1 MAELWFISDTHFG
14 HANILNFRKQN
25 GDRLREFDSVEEMD
39 EHMIERWNSVVRPQD
54 HLYHLGDV
62 VMRQQ
67 VLDVVMPR
75 LNGHKRLVRGNH
87 DIFRTKHYMRYFDEI
102 YGLRVLDNMI
112 FSHIPIHPE
121 SLGRFKANVHGHLHG
136 QHRLG
141 GKYLDV
147 SVENINYTPVPLY
160 MLAEMCNNLSD

>member
-1 MAELWFISDTHFG
+1 
-14 HANILNFRKQN
+14 
-25 GDRLREFDSVEEMD
+25 MD

-87 DIFRTKHYMRYFDEI
+87 DIFRTKHYTRYFDEI

-136 QHRLG
+136 QHSLG
-141 GKYLDV
+141 GKYIDV
-147 SVENINYTPVPLY
+147 SVEAVDYTPVPLY
-160 MLAEMCNNLSD
+160 KLAEMCNNLSD

>member
-1 MAELWFISDTHFG
+1 MAEVFLISDNHFG
-14 HANILNFRKQN
+14 HAGMLSFKKED
-25 GDRLREFDSVEEMD
+25 GSPLRTFSCVEEMD

-87 DIFRTKHYMRYFDEI
+87 DIFRTKHYMRYFDEV
-102 YGLRVLDNMI
+102 YGIRVLDNMV

-121 SLGRFKANVHGHLHG
+121 SLGRFKANVHGHTHG
-136 QHRLG
+136 QHPLG
-141 GKYLDV
+141 GKYIDV
-147 SVENINYTPVPLY
+147 SAEAIDYTPVPLY
-160 MLAEMCNNLSD
+160 KLAEMCNNLSN

>member
-1 MAELWFISDTHFG
+1 MLSFKKEDGSP
-14 HANILNFRKQN
+14 
-25 GDRLREFDSVEEMD
+25 LRTFSCVEEMD

-87 DIFRTKHYMRYFDEI
+87 DIFRTKHYMRYFDEV
-102 YGLRVLDNMI
+102 YGIRVLDNMV

-121 SLGRFKANVHGHLHG
+121 SLGRFKANVHGHTHG
-136 QHRLG
+136 QHPLG
-141 GKYLDV
+141 GKYIDV
-147 SVENINYTPVPLY
+147 SAEAIDYTPVPLY
-160 MLAEMCNNLSD
+160 KLAEMCNNLSN

>member
-1 MAELWFISDTHFG
+1 MAEVHIISDTHFG
-14 HANILNFRKQN
+14 HAGVLSFKNED
-25 GDRLREFDSVEEMD
+25 GSPLRSFSCIEEMD

-54 HLYHLGDV
+54 HIYHLGDV

-102 YGLRVLDNMI
+102 YGVRVLDNMI

-121 SLGRFKANVHGHLHG
+121 SLGRFKANVHGHTHG
-136 QHRLG
+136 QRPLG
-141 GKYLDV
+141 GKYIDV
-147 SVENINYTPVPLY
+147 SVENIDFTPVPLY
-160 MLAEMCNNLSD
+160 KLAEMCNNLSS

>member
-1 MAELWFISDTHFG
+1 MAEVFLISDNHFG

-25 GDRLREFDSVEEMD
+25 GDRLRAFDSVEEMD
-39 EHMIERWNSVVRPQD
+39 EHMIEQWNSVVRPQD
-54 HLYHLGDV
+54 HIYNLGDV

-67 VLDVVMPR
+67 VMDVVMPR

-121 SLGRFKANVHGHLHG
+121 SMGRFKANVHGHLHG
-136 QHRLG
+136 QHTLG
-141 GKYLDV
+141 GKYIDV
-147 SVENINYTPVPLY
+147 SVEAVDYTPVPLY
-160 MLAEMCNNLSD
+160 KLSEMCNNLSD

>member
-1 MAELWFISDTHFG
+1 MAEIYLISDTHFS
-14 HANILNFRKQN
+14 HAGMLSFKREDGTPLRNFS
-25 GDRLREFDSVEEMD
+25 SVEEMD
-39 EHMIERWNSVVRPQD
+39 EHMVEKWNSVVRPQD

-67 VLDVVMPR
+67 VLDTVMPR

-87 DIFRTKHYMRYFDEI
+87 DIFRTKHYLRYFDEI

-121 SLGRFKANVHGHLHG
+121 SLGRFKGNIHGHTHG
-136 QHRLG
+136 QHALG
-141 GKYLDV
+141 GKYIDV
-147 SVENINYTPVPLY
+147 SVEAVDYTPVPLY
-160 MLAEMCNNLSD
+160 KLAEMCNNLSS